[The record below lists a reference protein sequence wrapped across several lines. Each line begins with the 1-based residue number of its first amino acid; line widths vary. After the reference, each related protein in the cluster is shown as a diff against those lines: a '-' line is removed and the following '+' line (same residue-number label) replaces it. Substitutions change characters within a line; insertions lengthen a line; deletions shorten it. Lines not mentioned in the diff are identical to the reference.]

1 MKTKLITFLI
11 ATLGLVWS
19 AQATVTYGTR
29 TLNEIHV
36 RGVKGFL
43 YDVITNNPRR
53 DLVIQ
58 LKPKFARAIVWLDA
72 SVASRHEF
80 KLKDL
85 ASTDENAEVISEA
98 IGHIA
103 KIAQGDS
110 PLDAENTIE
119 RWVTLGER
127 VEASYSERQVTNNH
141 GQLETIVDYEIN
153 LREATLNLIYRH
165 DEEEV
170 ALPLFYQNNL
180 NHLFCN

>member
-29 TLNEIHV
+29 TLNDVHV

-43 YDVITNNPRR
+43 YDVITDNPRR

-72 SVASRHEF
+72 SIASRHEF
-80 KLKDL
+80 KLKEL
-85 ASTDENAEVISEA
+85 AATDENAEVISEA
-98 IGHIA
+98 LSHIA
-103 KIAQGDS
+103 KVAQGNS
-110 PLDAENTIE
+110 SLDAEKAID

-127 VEASYSERQVTNNH
+127 VEASYSERQITNNH
-141 GQLETIVDYEIN
+141 GQLETIVDYELS
-153 LREATLNLIYRH
+153 LREATLNLIYH
-165 DEEEV
+165 HNEEEDV
-170 ALPLFYQNNL
+170 ALPLFYHNN
-180 NHLFCN
+180 LFCN

>member
-19 AQATVTYGTR
+19 AQATVSYGTR
-29 TLNEIHV
+29 TLNEVHI

-72 SVASRHEF
+72 SVASRLDF

-98 IGHIA
+98 L
-103 KIAQGDS
+103 AQISKVAHGDS

-127 VEASYSERQVTNNH
+127 VEASYSERQITNNR
-141 GQLETIVDYEIN
+141 GQRETIIDYEIS

-165 DEEEV
+165 NEEEEV
-170 ALPLFYQNNL
+170 ALPLFYQN
-180 NHLFCN
+180 HLFCN